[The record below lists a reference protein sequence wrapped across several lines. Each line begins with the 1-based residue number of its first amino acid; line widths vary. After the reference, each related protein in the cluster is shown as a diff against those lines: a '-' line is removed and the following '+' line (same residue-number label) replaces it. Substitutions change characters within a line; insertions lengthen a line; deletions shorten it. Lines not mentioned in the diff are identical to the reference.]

1 MCERLSASGNGSL
14 SSECQVEQNKWS
26 GVAVLLACRYATRI
40 PNSSSETFGL
50 VMVLGHELEHTLLNC
65 PLNV

>member
-1 MCERLSASGNGSL
+1 MCESLSGSGSGSL
-14 SSECQVEQNKWS
+14 SSACQTEQNKWP

-50 VMVLGHELEHTLLNC
+50 FMVLGHELEHTLLNR
-65 PLNV
+65 PLNL

>member
-1 MCERLSASGNGSL
+1 MCERLSGSGNGSL
-14 SSECQVEQNKWS
+14 SSEGQMELNKWS

-50 VMVLGHELEHTLLNC
+50 FMVLGHELEHTLLNR